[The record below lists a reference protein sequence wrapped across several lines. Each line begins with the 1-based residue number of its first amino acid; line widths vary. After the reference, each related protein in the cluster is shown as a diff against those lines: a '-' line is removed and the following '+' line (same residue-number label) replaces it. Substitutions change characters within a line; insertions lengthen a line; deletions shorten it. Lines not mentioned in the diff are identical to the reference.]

1 MVITY
6 LFLLFFDTFRRWSA
20 WDTSKSASGEKL
32 RDLKKKTFVDDSGQV
47 RKIKWGGKGR
57 LTESV
62 INSLLV
68 YFGEAIRNFP
78 GDVDGMFR
86 AIWAV
91 FHHSISDDEQ
101 HDHQFFPT
109 GSDSWC
115 KFNRALAENEE
126 PPKHTPKLPKDL
138 GPFIK
143 PVFTAL
149 SKREL
154 LERCVLGAT
163 QNQNESLNNIVW
175 SRCPKTG
182 FCSLV
187 SVDIAVNLAA
197 ITFNHGLE
205 GLSPLF
211 EQVIGSPPIAF
222 TANYIT
228 SSDEKRFMKAGQKAE
243 CTSQRQRKSL
253 RSTELATE
261 EGHVAEGGIT
271 YESGTF

>member
-20 WDTSKSASGEKL
+20 WDTSKSASGKKMC
-32 RDLKKKTFVDDSGQV
+32 DQKKKTFVDDSGQV

-62 INSLLV
+62 INTLSV
-68 YFGEAIRNFP
+68 YFGGSIRNFP

-86 AIWAV
+86 AVWTV
-91 FHHSISDDEQ
+91 FHHSIS
-101 HDHQFFPT
+101 

-126 PPKHTPKLPKDL
+126 TPKHTLKLPKDL

-143 PVFTAL
+143 PVFTVL
-149 SKREL
+149 SKWEL
-154 LERCVLGAT
+154 LERCALGET
-163 QNQNESLNNIVW
+163 HNQNESFNNIVW
-175 SRCPKTG
+175 SWCPKMG

-197 ITFNHGLE
+197 ITFNHRLE
-205 GLSPLF
+205 GLLPLF
-211 EQVIGSPPIAF
+211 EQVICSPPSSF
-222 TANYIT
+222 TQT
-228 SSDEKRFMKAGQKAE
+228 
-243 CTSQRQRKSL
+243 T
-253 RSTELATE
+253 
-261 EGHVAEGGIT
+261 
-271 YESGTF
+271 

>member
-1 MVITY
+1 MECVGHIQKR
-6 LFLLFFDTFRRWSA
+6 LG
-20 WDTSKSASGEKL
+20 KKL
-32 RDLKKKTFVDDSGQV
+32 RDLKKKTFVDDRGQV

-62 INSLLV
+62 INLLSV
-68 YFGEAIRNFP
+68 YFGGAIRNFP

-101 HDHQFFPT
+101 HDIQFCPI
-109 GSDSWC
+109 GSGSWC
-115 KFNRALAENEE
+115 KYNCALADNVE
-126 PPKHTPKLPKDL
+126 PPKNTPKLPKDL
-138 GPFIK
+138 GPFIE

-154 LERCVLGAT
+154 LEKCVLGAT
-163 QNQNESLNNIVW
+163 QNQNESFNNIVW

-182 FCSLV
+182 FCS
-187 SVDIAVNLAA
+187 AVNLAA

-211 EQVIGSPPIAF
+211 EQIIGSPPNAF
-222 TANYIT
+222 TASFIT
-228 SSDEKRFMKAGQKAE
+228 SSDDERSMKAGRKAE
-243 CTSQRQRKSL
+243 CTNQRRRKSL
-253 RSTELATE
+253 
-261 EGHVAEGGIT
+261 
-271 YESGTF
+271 

>member
-1 MVITY
+1 MDCVGHIQKR
-6 LFLLFFDTFRRWSA
+6 LG
-20 WDTSKSASGEKL
+20 KKL

-47 RKIKWGGKGR
+47 RKIKWGRKGR

-62 INSLLV
+62 INSLSV
-68 YFGEAIRNFP
+68 YFGGAIRNFP

-101 HDHQFFPT
+101 HDHQFCPT
-109 GSDSWC
+109 GSGSWC
-115 KFNRALAENEE
+115 KYNRALADNVE
-126 PPKHTPKLPKDL
+126 PSKHTPKLPKDL
-138 GPFIK
+138 GPFIE

-154 LERCVLGAT
+154 LEKWVLGAT
-163 QNQNESLNNIVW
+163 QNQNESFNNIVC

-182 FCSLV
+182 FCSV
-187 SVDIAVNLAA
+187 ASVEIAVNLAA

-211 EQVIGSPPIAF
+211 EKIISSPLSAF
-222 TANYIT
+222 RASFIT
-228 SSDEKRFMKAGQKAE
+228 SSDDKRSMKAGRRLHK
-243 CTSQRQRKSL
+243 RG
-253 RSTELATE
+253 TEKVPAIC
-261 EGHVAEGGIT
+261 GAGGGGKT
-271 YESGTF
+271 HR

>member
-1 MVITY
+1 MECVGHIQKR
-6 LFLLFFDTFRRWSA
+6 LG
-20 WDTSKSASGEKL
+20 KKL

-57 LTESV
+57 LTDAVIES
-62 INSLLV
+62 LTV
-68 YFGEAIRNFP
+68 YFGRAIRNFP
-78 GDVDGMFR
+78 GDVDGMFK

-91 FHHSISDDEQ
+91 FHHSISDDDQ
-101 HDHQFFPT
+101 HDHQFCPS

-126 PPKHTPKLPKDL
+126 TPKHTPKLPKDL

-143 PVFTAL
+143 PVFTEL

-154 LERCVLGAT
+154 LKRCVLGAT
-163 QNQNESLNNIVW
+163 QNQNESFNNIVW

-187 SVDIAVNLAA
+187 SVDTTVNVAA

-205 GLSPLF
+205 GLEPCLCNWLVLP
-211 EQVIGSPPIAF
+211 QLLLQL
-222 TANYIT
+222 TT
-228 SSDEKRFMKAGQKAE
+228 
-243 CTSQRQRKSL
+243 
-253 RSTELATE
+253 
-261 EGHVAEGGIT
+261 
-271 YESGTF
+271 